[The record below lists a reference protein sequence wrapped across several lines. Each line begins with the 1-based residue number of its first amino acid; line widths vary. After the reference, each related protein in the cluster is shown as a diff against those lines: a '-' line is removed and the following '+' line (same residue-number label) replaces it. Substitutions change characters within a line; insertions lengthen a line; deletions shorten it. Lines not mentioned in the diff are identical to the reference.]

1 MISSGGES
9 VELTRYKEEICQ
21 TPWLTLASNTVCS
34 IAHPAGLC
42 VVRSACGVTARY
54 PGCSECSSAALKSR
68 DRHRQVDS
76 RSRKGKINSSL
87 SWNCRHWTS
96 PSLLFEMS
104 GCQAIVYLQLHLSH
118 TVLGWRKEAAIFCWR
133 MKESKSCFCHHW
145 NAGIVGLEIVQ
156 KKWKSVEWHAIP
168 ILWKGP
174 LCHKLGFVFFLE
186 RTPLRELPRSC
197 IYKQF

>member
-87 SWNCRHWTS
+87 SWNYRHWTS

-104 GCQAIVYLQLHLSH
+104 GCQTIVYLQLHLSH

-133 MKESKSCFCHHW
+133 MKESKSSFLSSLKRWNRGSGNITEKVEKCGVTYNSYLVKRVPLMSQIRVCFLSRK
-145 NAGIVGLEIVQ
+145 NSSQ
-156 KKWKSVEWHAIP
+156 
-168 ILWKGP
+168 
-174 LCHKLGFVFFLE
+174 
-186 RTPLRELPRSC
+186 RTAT
-197 IYKQF
+197 